1 MFLTTMFQVGD
12 TTTTLGHRWVYEM
25 SNFCPCCDDFSI
37 DASRARRKTMAKKK
51 PFNINDLLEVNRL
64 NITVDKKKKTLVIN
78 VDDSEEN
85 ADWIKKVKKG
95 KKND

>member
-1 MFLTTMFQVGD
+1 
-12 TTTTLGHRWVYEM
+12 
-25 SNFCPCCDDFSI
+25 
-37 DASRARRKTMAKKK
+37 MAKKK